1 MGFLNFDYN
10 SAIGF
15 NTTSSE
21 NRAKFQNTTMKGYL
35 HYLWDNPKR
44 GQSPYKIFEGVLK
57 PDGVD
62 ENGDIIYKYD
72 DSVTFIKHEEKESI
86 DVLKV

>member
-1 MGFLNFDYN
+1 
-10 SAIGF
+10 
-15 NTTSSE
+15 
-21 NRAKFQNTTMKGYL
+21 MKKNVLYC
-35 HYLWDNPKR
+35 
-44 GQSPYKIFEGVLK
+44 QAPYKIFEGVLK